1 MERSTSYNVEVY
13 VSSPRFEFRKCYGTV
28 QVRAR
33 EVATK
38 TRQQP
43 LSITLDKLLDVWW
56 ETVESGGRESALH
69 SILLGFRSME
79 AVSDFVYNSPHLFR
93 RYVFDVLR
101 AHEFSMTIS
110 WKPRDHMD
118 VSVWHAHSSNI
129 SDHPLRVHRLL
140 KSLRDHANCLEVPS
154 SFRDVPD
161 PAMMLLR
168 GPLRVCA
175 SESPYVLEG
184 DTILVLR

>member
-1 MERSTSYNVEVY
+1 MSRWLSLFFIFVICIYCCLFFFFFFQAEDGIRDVAVT
-13 VSSPRFEFRKCYGTV
+13 GV
-28 QVRAR
+28 QTCAL
-33 EVATK
+33 
-38 TRQQP
+38 P
-43 LSITLDKLLDVWW
+43 IS
-56 ETVESGGRESALH
+56 LH

-168 GPLRVCA
+168 G
-175 SESPYVLEG
+175 
-184 DTILVLR
+184 D

>member
-13 VSSPRFEFRKCYGTV
+13 VSSPRFEFWKCYGTV

-79 AVSDFVYNSPHLFR
+79 AVSDFVCNSPHLFCGNI
-93 RYVFDVLR
+93 FDVLR
-101 AHEFSMTIS
+101 ANQLSITNYC
-110 WKPRDHMD
+110 KPRDHMY
-118 VSVWHAHSSNI
+118 VRLCHANSTNHSDYPPRI
-129 SDHPLRVHRLL
+129 HRLL
-140 KSLRDHANCLEVPS
+140 NSL
-154 SFRDVPD
+154 
-161 PAMMLLR
+161 
-168 GPLRVCA
+168 
-175 SESPYVLEG
+175 
-184 DTILVLR
+184 

>member
-13 VSSPRFEFRKCYGTV
+13 VSSPRFEFRECYGTV

-110 WKPRDHMD
+110 WKPRDQIGRA
-118 VSVWHAHSSNI
+118 SCRE
-129 SDHPLRVHRLL
+129 RV
-140 KSLRDHANCLEVPS
+140 
-154 SFRDVPD
+154 
-161 PAMMLLR
+161 
-168 GPLRVCA
+168 
-175 SESPYVLEG
+175 
-184 DTILVLR
+184 

>member
-13 VSSPRFEFRKCYGTV
+13 VFSPRFEFWKCYGTV

-69 SILLGFRSME
+69 SILLGFRPME
-79 AVSDFVYNSPHLFR
+79 AVSDFVCNSPHQRSSKRAVLLVQSYR
-93 RYVFDVLR
+93 RC
-101 AHEFSMTIS
+101 
-110 WKPRDHMD
+110 
-118 VSVWHAHSSNI
+118 
-129 SDHPLRVHRLL
+129 
-140 KSLRDHANCLEVPS
+140 SLAFCLT
-154 SFRDVPD
+154 F
-161 PAMMLLR
+161 
-168 GPLRVCA
+168 
-175 SESPYVLEG
+175 
-184 DTILVLR
+184 